1 MKKVFCTACVFSL
14 GLVFLA
20 GSALGAEKV
29 YKIRLGH
36 VAPPITVQHY
46 NADFFKKYV
55 EARSDG
61 RIQVTIYPTAQLGG
75 ERVMA
80 ESVQTGT
87 LEMALLTNEV
97 MTNFVTETAL
107 YNLPFF
113 FPDKASAQRVFES
126 DVGRTIKKAYGKR
139 GFKLLE
145 YNLNGYRVFG
155 NTRKVIRTPEDLR
168 PLKMRSIECP
178 VLIDAYEALGI
189 KAITLPFPEV
199 YSALQQGVVDG
210 LDIHLTGMWLA
221 KVPVKYISLSR
232 WILEPII
239 TIMGKRFFD
248 QLPADLQEVV
258 LEGAYEGKTVHM
270 GTLAVK
276 HYEAINALREKG
288 IEVTLLTAKER
299 QAFADLMGPVYDKWR
314 KKIGED
320 LVSQAVKLIEAE

>member
-1 MKKVFCTACVFSL
+1 MKKILCFALAIIFACLFFS
-14 GLVFLA
+14 
-20 GSALGAEKV
+20 SASLAEKV
-29 YKIRLGH
+29 IKIRLGH

-46 NADFFKKYV
+46 NAEFFKKYV
-55 EARSDG
+55 EARSNG

-97 MTNFVTETAL
+97 MTNFVKETAL
-107 YNLPFF
+107 YNIPFL

-126 DVGRTIKKAYGKR
+126 DVGRKIKKAYEKK

-155 NTRKVIRTPEDLR
+155 NNRKVIRTPEDLK

-178 VLIDAYEALGI
+178 VLIDAYSALGI
-189 KAITLPFPEV
+189 KAIPLPFPEI
-199 YSALQQGVVDG
+199 YSSLQQGVIDG

-239 TIMGKRFFD
+239 AIMSKGFFD
-248 QLPADLQEVV
+248 RLPADLQQIVR
-258 LEGAYEGKTVHM
+258 EGAHDGKMVHM
-270 GTLAVK
+270 GTLATK
-276 HYEAINALREKG
+276 HYEAINALRQKG
-288 IEVTLLTAKER
+288 VEVTILTAEER
-299 QAFADLMGPVYDKWR
+299 NAFANLMSPVYDKWR
-314 KKIGED
+314 KKVGED
-320 LVSQAVKLIEAE
+320 LFNSALQLIKAE

>member
-1 MKKVFCTACVFSL
+1 MKKIIF
-14 GLVFLA
+14 
-20 GSALGAEKV
+20 SALAILFACLFVSSASLAEKV
-29 YKIRLGH
+29 IKIRLGH

-46 NADFFKKYV
+46 NAEFFKKYV
-55 EARSDG
+55 EARSNG

-97 MTNFVTETAL
+97 MTNFVKETAL
-107 YNLPFF
+107 YNIPFL

-126 DVGRTIKKAYGKR
+126 NVGRQIKKAYEKK

-155 NTRKVIRTPEDLR
+155 NNRKVINTPEDLK

-178 VLIDAYEALGI
+178 VLIDAYSALGI
-189 KAITLPFPEV
+189 KAIPLPFPEI
-199 YSALQQGVVDG
+199 YSALQQGVIDG
-210 LDIHLTGMWLA
+210 LDLHLGGIWQA
-221 KVPVKYISLSR
+221 KVPVKFVSLSN

-239 TIMGKRFFD
+239 TIMGKGFFD
-248 QLPADLQEVV
+248 RLPADLQQIVR
-258 LEGAYEGKTVHM
+258 EGAYEGKMVHM
-270 GTLAVK
+270 AKLATSDYK
-276 HYEAINALREKG
+276 AINALRKKG
-288 IEVTLLTAKER
+288 VEVTILTAEER
-299 QAFADLMGPVYDKWR
+299 NAFAGLMSPVIDKWR

-320 LVSQAVKLIEAE
+320 LFNSALKLIKAE

>member
-1 MKKVFCTACVFSL
+1 MKKIIC
-14 GLVFLA
+14 
-20 GSALGAEKV
+20 SALAIIFTCLFVSTASLAEKII
-29 YKIRLGH
+29 KIRLGH

-46 NADFFKKYV
+46 NAEIFKKYV
-55 EARSDG
+55 EAHSNG

-97 MTNFVTETAL
+97 LTNFVTESAL
-107 YNLPFF
+107 YNIPFL

-126 DVGRTIKKAYGKR
+126 NVGRKIKKAYEKKGL
-139 GFKLLE
+139 KLLE

-155 NTRKVIRTPEDLR
+155 NTRKVIRKPEDLK

-178 VLIDAYEALGI
+178 VIIDAYSALGI
-189 KAITLPFPEV
+189 KAITLPFPEI
-199 YSALQQGVVDG
+199 YSALQQGVIDG
-210 LDIHLTGMWLA
+210 LDMHLTGIWLA

-239 TIMGKRFFD
+239 TIMSKGFFD
-248 QLPADLQEVV
+248 QLPADLQQIVR
-258 LEGAYEGKTVHM
+258 EGAYEGKMVHM
-270 GTLAVK
+270 GTLATK
-276 HYEAINALREKG
+276 HYEAIEALRKKG
-288 IEVTLLTAKER
+288 VEVTLLTAEER
-299 QAFADLMGPVYDKWR
+299 KAFSDLMGPVYDKWR

-320 LVSQAVKLIEAE
+320 LFKQAVKLIKAE

>member
-1 MKKVFCTACVFSL
+1 MKKIIC
-14 GLVFLA
+14 
-20 GSALGAEKV
+20 SALAIIFTCLFVSTASLAEKII
-29 YKIRLGH
+29 KIRLGH

-46 NADFFKKYV
+46 NAEFFKKYV
-55 EARSDG
+55 EARSNG

-97 MTNFVTETAL
+97 LTNFVTESAL
-107 YNLPFF
+107 YNIPFL

-126 DVGRTIKKAYGKR
+126 NVGREIKRAYEKKGL
-139 GFKLLE
+139 KLLE

-155 NTRKVIRTPEDLR
+155 NTRKVIRTPDDLK

-178 VLIDAYEALGI
+178 VLIDAYSALGI
-189 KAITLPFPEV
+189 KAITLPFPEI
-199 YSALQQGVVDG
+199 YSALQQGVIDG

-239 TIMGKRFFD
+239 TIMSKGFFD
-248 QLPADLQEVV
+248 QLPADLQQIVR
-258 LEGAYEGKTVHM
+258 EGAYEGKMVHM
-270 GTLAVK
+270 GTLATK
-276 HYEAINALREKG
+276 HYEAIEALRKKG
-288 IEVTLLTAKER
+288 VEVTLLTAEER
-299 QAFADLMGPVYDKWR
+299 KAFSDLMGPVYDKWR

-320 LVSQAVKLIEAE
+320 LFKQAVKLIKAE

>member
-1 MKKVFCTACVFSL
+1 MKKIIC
-14 GLVFLA
+14 
-20 GSALGAEKV
+20 SALAILFACLFVSSTSLAEKV
-29 YKIRLGH
+29 IKIRLGH

-55 EARSDG
+55 EARSNG

-97 MTNFVTETAL
+97 MTNFVKETAL
-107 YNLPFF
+107 YNIPFL

-126 DVGRTIKKAYGKR
+126 NVGRQIKKAYEKK

-155 NTRKVIRTPEDLR
+155 NTRKVIRTPEDLK

-178 VLIDAYEALGI
+178 VLIDAYSALGI
-189 KAITLPFPEV
+189 KAIPLPFPEI
-199 YSALQQGVVDG
+199 YGALQQGVIDGVD
-210 LDIHLTGMWLA
+210 LHLPGMWLA
-221 KVPVKYISLSR
+221 KVPVKYISLSN

-239 TIMGKRFFD
+239 TIMSKGFFD
-248 QLPADLQEVV
+248 RLPADLQQIVR
-258 LEGAYEGKTVHM
+258 EGAHDGKMVHM
-270 GTLAVK
+270 AKLATNE
-276 HYEAINALREKG
+276 YEAINALSKKG
-288 IEVTLLTAKER
+288 VEVTILTTEER
-299 QAFADLMGPVYDKWR
+299 NAFASLMSPVIDKWR
-314 KKIGED
+314 KKVGED
-320 LVSQAVKLIEAE
+320 LFKQAVKLIKAE

>member
-1 MKKVFCTACVFSL
+1 MKKVFFMACVFTL
-14 GLVFLA
+14 GLVFFM
-20 GSALGAEKV
+20 GSALAAEKV
-29 YKIRLGH
+29 YKIRVGH
-36 VAPPITVQHY
+36 VAAPITVQHY
-46 NADFFKKYV
+46 NADFFKKFV
-55 EARSDG
+55 EARSEG
-61 RIQVTIYPTAQLGG
+61 RIQVTIHPAGQLGG

-97 MTNFVTETAL
+97 MTNFVSETAL

-113 FPDKASAQRVFES
+113 FPDKASAERVFES
-126 DVGRTIKKAYGKR
+126 DVGRTIKKAYEKK

-178 VLIDAYEALGI
+178 LLIDGYAALGI
-189 KAITLPFPEV
+189 NAVTLPFPEI
-199 YSALQQGVVDG
+199 YSALQQGVIDG

-221 KVPVKYISLSR
+221 KVPVKYISLSE

-239 TIMGKRFFD
+239 TIIGKQFFD
-248 QLPADLQEVV
+248 QLPADLQQIV
-258 LEGAYEGKTVHM
+258 LEGAYDGKMVHM
-270 GTLAVK
+270 GTLATK
-276 HYEAINALREKG
+276 HHEAIQALREKG
-288 IEVTLLTAKER
+288 VEVTVLTEKEKK
-299 QAFADLMGPVYDKWR
+299 AFSDLMGPVHDKWS

-320 LVSQAVKLIEAE
+320 LVSQAVKLIEAK

>member
-1 MKKVFCTACVFSL
+1 MKKIIC
-14 GLVFLA
+14 
-20 GSALGAEKV
+20 SALAIIFTCLFVSTASLAEKII
-29 YKIRLGH
+29 KIRLGH

-46 NADFFKKYV
+46 NAEIFKKYV
-55 EARSDG
+55 EAHSNG

-97 MTNFVTETAL
+97 LTNFVTESAL
-107 YNLPFF
+107 YNIPFL

-126 DVGRTIKKAYGKR
+126 NVGRKIKKAYEKKGL
-139 GFKLLE
+139 KLLE

-155 NTRKVIRTPEDLR
+155 NTRKVIRKPEDLK

-178 VLIDAYEALGI
+178 VIIDAYSALGI
-189 KAITLPFPEV
+189 KAITLPFPEI
-199 YSALQQGVVDG
+199 YSALQQGVIDG
-210 LDIHLTGMWLA
+210 LDMHLTGIWLA

-239 TIMGKRFFD
+239 TIMSKGFFD
-248 QLPADLQEVV
+248 QLPADLQQIVR
-258 LEGAYEGKTVHM
+258 EGAYEGKMVHM
-270 GTLAVK
+270 GTLATK
-276 HYEAINALREKG
+276 HYEAIEALRKKG
-288 IEVTLLTAKER
+288 VEVTLLTAEER
-299 QAFADLMGPVYDKWR
+299 KAFSDLMGPVYDKWR

-320 LVSQAVKLIEAE
+320 LFKQAFKLIKAE

>member
-1 MKKVFCTACVFSL
+1 MKKIIC
-14 GLVFLA
+14 
-20 GSALGAEKV
+20 SALAIIFTCLFVSTASLAEKII
-29 YKIRLGH
+29 KIRLGH

-46 NADFFKKYV
+46 NAEIFKKYV
-55 EARSDG
+55 EAHSNG

-97 MTNFVTETAL
+97 LTNFVTESAL
-107 YNLPFF
+107 YNIPFL

-126 DVGRTIKKAYGKR
+126 NVGRKIKKAYEKKGL
-139 GFKLLE
+139 KLLE

-155 NTRKVIRTPEDLR
+155 NTRKVIRKPEDLK

-178 VLIDAYEALGI
+178 VIIDAYSALGI
-189 KAITLPFPEV
+189 KAVTLPFPEI
-199 YSALQQGVVDG
+199 YSALQQGVIDG
-210 LDIHLTGMWLA
+210 LDMHLTGIWLA

-239 TIMGKRFFD
+239 TIMSKGFFD
-248 QLPADLQEVV
+248 QLPADLQQIVR
-258 LEGAYEGKTVHM
+258 EGAYEGKMVHM
-270 GTLAVK
+270 GTLATK
-276 HYEAINALREKG
+276 HYEAIEALRKKG
-288 IEVTLLTAKER
+288 VEVTLLTAKER
-299 QAFADLMGPVYDKWR
+299 KAFSDLMGPVYDKWR

-320 LVSQAVKLIEAE
+320 LFKQAVKLIKAE